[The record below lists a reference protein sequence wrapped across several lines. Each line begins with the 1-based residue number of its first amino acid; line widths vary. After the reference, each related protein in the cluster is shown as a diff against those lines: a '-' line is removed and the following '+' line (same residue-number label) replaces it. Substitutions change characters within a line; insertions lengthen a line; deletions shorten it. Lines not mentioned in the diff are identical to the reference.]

1 MTSPRVVVIGLG
13 CIGGSLARA
22 LTERSVDVRGWSTS
36 QSDCDQARSHGI
48 DVRVSSVESA
58 VSDADV
64 VMIAVPAQAIA
75 EVAVETIRFAPAAT
89 AIVHCGGLQSRGA
102 LQLDEATFTRVIGAH
117 PLAGS
122 HESGFGASRADLF
135 DRCTVSIESRAPTEV
150 RERMQW
156 MWTMVGAAQLDYRS
170 AGEHDSMMAWVS
182 HLPQLAATALASTF
196 AAEHIDPQSIG
207 PGARDS
213 TRLAASS
220 FDQWSALIRAEPAVL
235 GAALRG
241 LESNLARI
249 RGALAT
255 DDHRELKTMW
265 ESAQAWR
272 RAAERPA

>member
-1 MTSPRVVVIGLG
+1 MTPPRVVVIGLG

-22 LTERSVDVRGWSTS
+22 LAGQAVDVRGWSKS
-36 QSDCDQARSHGI
+36 EGDRDQALSHGI
-48 DVRVSSVESA
+48 DVKATSVESA
-58 VSDADV
+58 VSGADV
-64 VMIAVPAQAIA
+64 VVIAVPAQAIA
-75 EVAVETIRFAPAAT
+75 EVAAAAIRRAPATT
-89 AIVHCGGLQSRGA
+89 AIVHCGGVQSRGA
-102 LQLDEATFTRVIGAH
+102 LQLDEETFARVIGAH

-122 HESGFGASRADLF
+122 HESGFGASRANLF
-135 DRCTVSIESRAPTEV
+135 EGCTVSIESRAPTEV

-156 MWTMVGAAQLDYRS
+156 MWTLVGAAQLEYRA
-170 AGEHDSMMAWVS
+170 AGEHDVMMAWVS

-196 AAEHIDPQSIG
+196 AAQHIDPQSIG

-220 FDQWSALIRAEPAVL
+220 FDQWSALLGAEPAVL

-249 RGALAT
+249 RSALAS

-265 ESAQAWR
+265 ESAQRWR
-272 RAAERPA
+272 RAAERRA

>member
-1 MTSPRVVVIGLG
+1 MTSPRVAVIGLG

-22 LTERSVDVRGWSTS
+22 LAGHAVDVRGWSTS

-48 DVRVSSVESA
+48 DVPGTSLETA
-58 VSDADV
+58 VSGADV

-75 EVAVETIRFAPAAT
+75 EVAAAAIRRAPAAT
-89 AIVHCGGLQSRGA
+89 AIVHCGGVQSRGA
-102 LQLDEATFTRVIGAH
+102 LQLDDATFARAIGAH

-122 HESGFGASRADLF
+122 HESGFAASRADLF
-135 DRCTVSIESRAPTEV
+135 EGCTVSIESRAPEV
-150 RERMQW
+150 LCERMQW
-156 MWTMVGAAQLDYRS
+156 LWMLVGAAQLEYRS
-170 AGEHDSMMAWVS
+170 AGEHDVMMAWVS

-220 FDQWSALIRAEPAVL
+220 FDQWSALVRAEPAVL
-235 GAALRG
+235 DAALRG

-249 RGALAT
+249 RGALAS
-255 DDHRELKTMW
+255 DDSRELKTMW